1 MMDDNHEQNRKAY
14 RALRDFLKRAG
25 WPAGRIASAMGVSES
40 TAVAYGARPTT
51 LQYRVIP
58 EERLLR
64 LRQGAMGEAERYLV
78 EVRSYLDLEWS
89 DAA

>member
-1 MMDDNHEQNRKAY
+1 MEQNQEERRKAY
-14 RALRDFLKRAG
+14 RALRDFLRRAG
-25 WPAGRIASAMGVSES
+25 WPAARIASAMGVSES
-40 TAVAYGARPTT
+40 TAIAYGAGPTT

-64 LRQGAMGEAERYLV
+64 LRRAAMGEAERYLA
-78 EVRSYLDLEWS
+78 EVRSYLGEEWS